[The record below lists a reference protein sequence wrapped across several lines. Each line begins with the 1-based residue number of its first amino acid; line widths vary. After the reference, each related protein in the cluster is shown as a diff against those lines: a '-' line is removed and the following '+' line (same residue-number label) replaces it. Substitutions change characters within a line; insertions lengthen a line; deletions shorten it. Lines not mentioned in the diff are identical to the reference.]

1 MADHEEV
8 RTMAYSSESFM
19 VSEKEAMKIRLKEI
33 LNRER
38 REKLKMVFDQYVK
51 EKLKYCEGDNE

>member
-1 MADHEEV
+1 
-8 RTMAYSSESFM
+8 MAYSSESFT
-19 VSEKEAMKIRLKEI
+19 VSEKKAMKIRMKEI

>member
-1 MADHEEV
+1 
-8 RTMAYSSESFM
+8 MAYSSEPFM
-19 VSEKEAMKIRLKEI
+19 VSEKEAMKIRMKEI

-51 EKLKYCEGDNE
+51 EKLKYCEANDE

>member
-1 MADHEEV
+1 
-8 RTMAYSSESFM
+8 MAYSSESFT
-19 VSEKEAMKIRLKEI
+19 VSEKKAMKIRMKEI

-51 EKLKYCEGDNE
+51 EKLKYCEG